1 MSLFFDLAGLLISTI
16 LDVSIAVS
24 IYDAYWRRG
33 SVSRLRKLLLLTSI
47 VVLAA
52 CGAFP
57 RMQTYYAI
65 LVYTI
70 VFLLSFF
77 YEMNGL
83 WRLLGLSLFFVSLA
97 VGESTV
103 SAAAILLSLLD
114 SISHIPRIHSAD
126 PALYTALLF
135 ASKACSLVITRLI
148 AHKRRGRVLP
158 RSFEL
163 SLLFLACP
171 MVCFLFNLAFHSMRP
186 YVDSHAISYLGAVT
200 TWIMFASNIFFIY
213 LVEHITQMQTAQR
226 EQELDVR
233 ALEQESA
240 RYQQFLRQ
248 HSETARTMHDIRNQ
262 LAAAIGLLRDGQ
274 AEESV
279 RLIDRLTAATHGHT
293 SGISG
298 NAAMDSILYAKQSQL
313 QELAIRLIPQISMPD
328 SCGISYEDLA
338 VVLGNLLDNAIAACE
353 LLPEETSRTVTVTVR
368 QVQDYLCFKV
378 EHPIPPVLWNVEEE
392 DPLYPR
398 FGLRTVRLLAEKYD
412 GNVQT
417 QRCDGRF
424 SVTVLM
430 VNLFPDRLKPI

>member
-1 MSLFFDLAGLLISTI
+1 MNLIFDLAGLLISTI
-16 LDVSIAVS
+16 LDVSIAIS

-33 SVSRLRKLLLLTSI
+33 SVSRRRKRLLLTAI

-57 RMQTYYAI
+57 QIQAYYAV
-65 LVYTI
+65 LVYII

-103 SAAAILLSLLD
+103 SAASILLSLLD
-114 SISHIPRIHSAD
+114 SISHIPQIHSAD

-148 AHKRRGRVLP
+148 AYRRRGCVLP

-171 MVCFLFNLAFHSMRP
+171 TVCFLFNLAFHSIRS

-213 LVEHITQMQTAQR
+213 LVEHITQMQTVQR
-226 EQELDVR
+226 EQELDCR

-248 HSETARTMHDIRNQ
+248 HSEAARTMHDIRNQ

-274 AEESV
+274 AEEAG
-279 RLIDRLTAATHGHT
+279 RLIDQLATATHGHT

-298 NAAMDSILYAKQSQL
+298 NAAMDSILGAKQSQL
-313 QELAIRLIPQISMPD
+313 QELAIRLTPQISMPD

-353 LLPEETSRTVTVTVR
+353 LLPGETSRTVTVTVR
-368 QVQDYLCFKV
+368 QVRDYLCFKV
-378 EHPIPPVLWNVEEE
+378 EHPIPPVLRDVAEE

-398 FGLRTVRLLAEKYD
+398 LSLRTIRLLAEKYD

-417 QRCDGRF
+417 RRGEDSF
-424 SVTVLM
+424 SATVLM
-430 VNLFPDRLKPI
+430 LNAAGAGGG